1 MSTKILPHSPV
12 DPDIHHFIIFIVLSI
27 VIHLGVVFGLFTY
40 APFAERVLK
49 LISPAEKEPVIVDV
63 VELPPLPPGAIPRQD
78 FKKPPTHYADRT
90 QSVERET
97 YPEPTRIRPIL
108 VIPRGVFVPPQ
119 AGSGG
124 DAGGKPGENGFQKE
138 GSINGEKGPGSA
150 AASKEEGLPVKTS
163 DDGFLKG
170 TASGNYSGVET
181 VDPQASG
188 NILWG
193 FEGNRYGVGTGNPQ
207 AGGNGTGT
215 GRSSSGPFRRRNRN
229 PQAGGNGTGTG
240 RSSKTMNQKPSLFLS
255 DERISELAKNYEAES
270 PKGERGKTL
279 QLNTSEL
286 KYQKYL
292 LAMKDGIE
300 RKWEYPAIAS
310 RNGWQGILRINF
322 TINKDGTVSDIKF
335 IKSSDY
341 PVLDDS
347 AMTALK
353 LAAPF
358 PPFPENFSVEEIKIK
373 GTFEYVIIS
382 PAAR

>member
-1 MSTKILPHSPV
+1 MSTKILPHNPV
-12 DPDIHHFIIFIVLSI
+12 DPEIHHFIIFIVLSI
-27 VIHLGVVFGLFTY
+27 VIHLGMVFGLFTY

-97 YPEPTRIRPIL
+97 YPEPTKIRPIL
-108 VIPRGVFVPPQ
+108 VIPRGIFVPPQ

-124 DAGGKPGENGFQKE
+124 YAGGKPGENGFQKE

-181 VDPQASG
+181 VDPQAGG

-193 FEGNRYGVGTGNPQ
+193 FEGNRYGVGTG
-207 AGGNGTGT
+207 
-215 GRSSSGPFRRRNRN
+215 N